1 MRIALCIAASLLFHI
16 VLGWEWSLLGGIF
29 CGMMTAKN
37 PGLWGGI
44 CVGSSWMI
52 LVAFN
57 LIRAR
62 EAVLEMITVTGQI
75 VGNLPGFVIVLL
87 TVLIGSALGFVGA
100 LVGGK
105 LVQLIPALKLYKE
118 HQTVLR

>member
-1 MRIALCIAASLLFHI
+1 
-16 VLGWEWSLLGGIF
+16 
-29 CGMMTAKN
+29 
-37 PGLWGGI
+37 
-44 CVGSSWMI
+44 MI